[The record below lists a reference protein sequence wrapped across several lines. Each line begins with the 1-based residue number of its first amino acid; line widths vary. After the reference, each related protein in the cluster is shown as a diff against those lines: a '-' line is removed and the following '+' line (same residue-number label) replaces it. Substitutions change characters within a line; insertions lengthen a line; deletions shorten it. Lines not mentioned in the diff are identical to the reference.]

1 MTDLQ
6 EKTENIFTNSFPKRE
21 SVFWWYDYEDAVF
34 RSHFKDGDVTR
45 FYVKYSRNKGDE
57 FELFTKDSN
66 VLMDSISDLDKVLIT
81 KEEYEN
87 FPQKMDF
94 KK

>member
-6 EKTENIFTNSFPKRE
+6 EKTHKKFTEILSKGLP
-21 SVFWWYDYEDAVF
+21 VYWWYDYEDAVF
-34 RSHFKDGDVTR
+34 RSHFEDGDVTR
-45 FYVKYSRNKGDE
+45 FYVKYAWNKGDE
-57 FELFTKDSN
+57 FELFKKDSN

-87 FPQKMDF
+87 FPQKIDF

>member
-1 MTDLQ
+1 MTDLK
-6 EKTENIFTNSFPKRE
+6 EKTHRKFTDSFPKRE
-21 SVFWWYDYEDAVF
+21 PVYWWYDYEDAVF
-34 RSHFKDGDVTR
+34 RSHFKEGDRVR
-45 FYVKYSRNKGDE
+45 YFVKYARNKGDE

-87 FPQKMDF
+87 FPQKIDF